1 MREIL
6 FYPGSYSPLH
16 IGHLCLANYIIEQMR
31 DRFDELWFSLTPS
44 NPFKEDNLLLPDD
57 FRRRWAENLLRE
69 HPKIRLSLDE
79 WELSQPNYTLRTM
92 QYLHEKYPDSHFTL
106 LMGLDSLLWLHKWY
120 HSDELTQTTDIL
132 VYPRPG
138 YHLPED
144 FEMPARTRVIDDVP
158 TYEVSS
164 TDIRERLEEGKDLPY
179 LLATS
184 IDDPLYQELSELIRT
199 SGHRTGAE
207 G

>member
-1 MREIL
+1 
-6 FYPGSYSPLH
+6 
-16 IGHLCLANYIIEQMR
+16 
-31 DRFDELWFSLTPS
+31 
-44 NPFKEDNLLLPDD
+44 
-57 FRRRWAENLLRE
+57 
-69 HPKIRLSLDE
+69 
-79 WELSQPNYTLRTM
+79 M

-138 YHLPED
+138 YRLPED

-184 IDDPLYQELSELIRT
+184 IDDPLYQELLELIRT

-207 G
+207 

>member
-57 FRRRWAENLLRE
+57 FRRRWAESLLRE
-69 HPKIRLSLDE
+69 HPKIHLSLDE
-79 WELSQPNYTLRTM
+79 WELPQPNYTLRTM

-106 LMGLDSLLWLHKWY
+106 LMGLDCLSGFRAV
-120 HSDELTQTTDIL
+120 HSF
-132 VYPRPG
+132 V
-138 YHLPED
+138 
-144 FEMPARTRVIDDVP
+144 
-158 TYEVSS
+158 
-164 TDIRERLEEGKDLPY
+164 
-179 LLATS
+179 
-184 IDDPLYQELSELIRT
+184 
-199 SGHRTGAE
+199 
-207 G
+207 